1 MTEYREEDFLNLSG
15 IQHFAFCRR
24 QWALIHIEQQWAEN
38 LRTVEGN
45 IMHERAHDGDLT
57 EKRGDVL
64 ITRALPVFSRSLGVN
79 GICDVV
85 EFHQTP
91 NGVRLTGWDGRYQP
105 VPVEYKKGKPKE
117 HQADEL
123 QICAQAMC
131 LEDML
136 LCEIP
141 FGYLYYGEPRRR
153 TKVDFT
159 PELRETVRKM
169 AAEMHQHYARG
180 YTPKSK
186 PGKHCKACS
195 LADLCLPKL
204 CQNRSA
210 KEYINRH
217 LTEGEI

>member
-1 MTEYREEDFLNLSG
+1 MREYREEDFLNLAG

-45 IMHERAHDGDLT
+45 IMHERAHDGELT

-64 ITRALPVFSRSLGVN
+64 ITRALPVFSRSLGIN

-85 EFHQTP
+85 EFHQKP
-91 NGVRLTGWDGRYQP
+91 NGVSLTGRNGLYLP

-131 LEDML
+131 LEEML

-153 TKVDFT
+153 AKVDFT
-159 PELRETVRKM
+159 PELRAAVQKM
-169 AAEMHQHYARG
+169 AEEMHQYYARG

-210 KEYINRH
+210 KEYINRY
-217 LTEGEI
+217 LTEGET

>member
-1 MTEYREEDFLNLSG
+1 MNTYAEDDYLQLSG
-15 IQHFAFCRR
+15 IQHFCFCRR

-45 IMHERAHDGDLT
+45 IMHERAHDGELT

-91 NGVRLTGWDGRYQP
+91 NGVSLTGWDGLYQP

-131 LEDML
+131 LEEML
-136 LCEIP
+136 LCGIP

-159 PELRETVRKM
+159 PELRETVQKM
-169 AAEMHQHYARG
+169 AEEMHRYYARG
-180 YTPKSK
+180 HTPKSK

-210 KEYINRH
+210 KAYIERH
-217 LTEGEI
+217 LTEGET